1 MSDFGMEILKEKE
14 EVKFH
19 YPKDILNTRKYKH
32 KKFYIKNIGNADINQ
47 LDICVS
53 SQKHSVLTSIEDLKH
68 VVENNNID
76 YNYIMIDIAYL
87 DEDNLG
93 QLLFLFKDSY
103 NNLYQQPFF
112 VNQGN
117 LYEPRK
123 INYKE
128 YRLSVT
134 TETAIE

>member
-1 MSDFGMEILKEKE
+1 MSDFGVEILKEKE

-53 SQKHSVLTSIEDLKH
+53 SQKHNVLTSIEDLKH

-112 VNQGN
+112 VNQAN

-128 YRLSVT
+128 YRPSVT